1 MEVSLHLSQRDTHE
15 PVTLGIAPGVAM
27 LFVGR
32 ESPNEVAIVGSP
44 AEFRRLARAL
54 TDAAQ
59 GPPLGPPSKEN
70 GDPRP

>member
-32 ESPNEVAIVGSP
+32 ETPNEVAIVGSP
-44 AEFRRLARAL
+44 TEFHRLARAL
-54 TDAAQ
+54 NEAAT
-59 GPPLGPPSKEN
+59 GPPLGRPKGN